1 MKLGQFTPT
10 IQENSLLPLGNWV
23 IASKHQQSMW
33 TVRRHSHKSCAVPLQ
48 YWPMA
53 MQHFSMAVNATP
65 QLNGDDAPWKLRFD
79 EDFPGQLIPFGA
91 KILSWNNPKRADNTS
106 GKTSPTANDGIFLGY
121 HVQPGF
127 AWKGEYLVA
136 KLEALDYHA
145 ENGSITVQR
154 ARRVELIEGGFVL
167 PLRELKKAK
176 EPKPDRLADN
186 VIADPRP
193 VPFQSE
199 LQIEGQA
206 ETGEEAI
213 DKSPEAV
220 PDALASEDQPAEE
233 EMFPEI
239 KYTPT
244 GKPIP
249 DWDGIRLVKTYKGS
263 KRPESIPSDLWKMLS
278 PKDRQK
284 LIDEEAEK
292 MAVGSGGAASS
303 SAPKGTGKKKSAV
316 ATARKLRLSPSPSG
330 ESEVAQW
337 EVIPKDRPK
346 FCVPAMPKAAPAK
359 AELHRPEF
367 REMIKRKIQELEFKV
382 ALELFSAVA
391 RLVPKD
397 EIRKNPKA
405 KAALDKEWENLRAK
419 GVWDESRVRECRSIV
434 EEARRKGETVHLGR
448 IFEACYE
455 KGSEL
460 SADDPRRKY
469 KGRTVFQGNNVR
481 DQDSDHAFFAE
492 LGSSPA
498 SMEAAK
504 LLDAF
509 GSQPGFSKAQADA
522 IQAYIQSIFT
532 GVPTWLSLPRNR
544 WPEHWSKEF
553 WQPMVPLVLALYG
566 HPDSG
571 GIWENHL
578 NSRIGKEGWKQI
590 LPDVWQSIFY
600 HAEYNG
606 MLVVYV
612 DDFKLAGPTENM
624 EKAWASIKRAVNI
637 GEPEPY
643 DRYFGCQHV
652 EFSNAT
658 LPRKA
663 HPFAHV
669 FDSQAAAAARTQHR
683 TNDFWQH
690 DPINKTW
697 TRYHLQPRKK
707 FFEPGDEGGEF
718 AKSLH
723 SERVTMFDRNV
734 EFKGFPVLNMHMSDE
749 SSAIVEDDMTVDQKI
764 QTIDFWTGRL

>member
-1 MKLGQFTPT
+1 MKIFQV
-10 IQENSLLPLGNWV
+10 S
-23 IASKHQQSMW
+23 
-33 TVRRHSHKSCAVPLQ
+33 
-48 YWPMA
+48 
-53 MQHFSMAVNATP
+53 
-65 QLNGDDAPWKLRFD
+65 
-79 EDFPGQLIPFGA
+79 LIPFGA
-91 KILSWNNPKRADNTS
+91 KILFWNNPKRVDNTS

-121 HVQPGF
+121 HIQPGF

-145 ENGSITVQR
+145 ETGSITVQR
-154 ARRVELIEGGFVL
+154 ARRVELIAGGFIF
-167 PLRELKKAK
+167 PLRALKEAK
-176 EPKPDRLADN
+176 EPKPDRLAHN

-193 VPFQSE
+193 IPFQSE
-199 LQIEGQA
+199 LQTEEA
-206 ETGEEAI
+206 VETSEEAI
-213 DKSPEAV
+213 NKSAEAV
-220 PDALASEDQPAEE
+220 LDALASEDQPAEE
-233 EMFPEI
+233 PIFPDI

-249 DWDGIRLVKTYKGS
+249 DGYHWDGTRLVKTYKGS
-263 KRPESIPSDLWKMLS
+263 KRPESIPSDFWKMLS

-284 LIDEEAEK
+284 LVEEEAEK
-292 MAVGSGGAASS
+292 MAAGSGGAASS
-303 SAPKGTGKKKSAV
+303 SASKGPKKKKSAV
-316 ATARKLRLSPSPSG
+316 ATARKLRINPSPSG
-330 ESEVAQW
+330 EPTVVRW
-337 EVIPKDRPK
+337 EVVPKDRPK

-359 AELHRPEF
+359 AELHRPEL
-367 REMIKRKIQELEFKV
+367 RDMIKNKIKELEFKV

-391 RLVPKD
+391 PLVPK
-397 EIRKNPKA
+397 EEVRRNPKA
-405 KAALDKEWENLRAK
+405 KAALDKEWENLRTK
-419 GVWDESRVRECRSIV
+419 GVWDESRVKECKSIV
-434 EEARRKGETVHLGR
+434 DEARKKGETVHLGR

-460 SADDPRRKY
+460 PADDPRRKF
-469 KGRTVFQGNNVR
+469 KGRAVFQGNNVG
-481 DQDSDHAFFAE
+481 DQDSDHALFAE

-509 GSQPGFSKAQADA
+509 GSHL
-522 IQAYIQSIFT
+522 FT
-532 GVPTWLSLPRNR
+532 GVPTWLTLPRNR
-544 WPEHWSKEF
+544 WPDHWEKQF

-590 LPDVWQSIFY
+590 LPDIWQSIFY
-600 HAEYNG
+600 HAEYNC

-624 EKAWASIKRAVNI
+624 DKAWASTKRAVNI
-637 GEPEPY
+637 GDPEPY

-652 EFSNAT
+652 EFNNVT
-658 LPRKA
+658 LPRKP

-690 DPINKTW
+690 DPANKTW

-707 FFEPGDEGGEF
+707 LFEPGDEGGGVCQVF
-718 AKSLH
+718 TF
-723 SERVTMFDRNV
+723 RTGYNV
-734 EFKGFPVLNMHMSDE
+734 R
-749 SSAIVEDDMTVDQKI
+749 QK
-764 QTIDFWTGRL
+764 R